1 VRGYSG
7 RGLHGQTVEVLA
19 RRILSGEIA
28 EGETI
33 DVRTL
38 EAEYGVSLT
47 VVREA
52 FRVLAAKGLVDARQK
67 RGTFVR
73 PRESW
78 HLLDPD
84 VIQWQFG
91 GSADHALLDNLA
103 ELRGII
109 EPAAARLAAER
120 REKPDLEALDEAL
133 KEMDAAD
140 DPTAA
145 VDADLK
151 FHRAL
156 LAATH
161 NELLSRMEVVLAA
174 GLAERDRIVHAI
186 DHTDKPTPAHAAVA
200 DAIEAGDPDAAE
212 LAMRKLLEKAARDVN
227 RARRR
232 RKRAG

>member
-1 VRGYSG
+1 M
-7 RGLHGQTVEVLA
+7 
-19 RRILSGEIA
+19 
-28 EGETI
+28 
-33 DVRTL
+33 L
-38 EAEYGVSLT
+38 EAEYDVSLT

-73 PRESW
+73 PRDSW

-84 VIQWQFG
+84 VIRWQFG
-91 GSADHALLDNLA
+91 GSSDHALLDNLA

-120 REKPDLEALDEAL
+120 RKKPDLEALEEAL
-133 KEMDAAD
+133 QEMEAAD

-145 VDADLK
+145 VNADLK

-174 GLAERDRIVHAI
+174 GLAERDRLVHAI

-212 LAMRKLLEKAARDVN
+212 LAMRNLLEKAARDVN

-232 RKRAG
+232 QRRAG